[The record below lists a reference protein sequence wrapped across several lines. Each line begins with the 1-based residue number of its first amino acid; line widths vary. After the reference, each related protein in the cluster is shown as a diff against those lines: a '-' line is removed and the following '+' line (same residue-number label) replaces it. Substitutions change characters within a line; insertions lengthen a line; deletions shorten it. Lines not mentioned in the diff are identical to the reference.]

1 MINNI
6 FMNSRF
12 SALKDE
18 ISFSKK
24 DLKKEDSKSKSKSK
38 IIDKEM
44 VNKLNVFKADPRE
57 MEKRYNKYPNEKE
70 RQRIKEDYAAE
81 DKAYRLF
88 KKKEDEKRL
97 MESLKMEYFPELT
110 SNKKEKDAKIE
121 MENDKKNNDKKNN
134 DEKDILHEPNYIDKL
149 KKVIEQPKSNVTTD
163 PDLDNLEPGW
173 IMIKKDKMTNK
184 KTIKMKPNPANTI
197 NFNDNVN
204 VNINLTIINYLVD
217 LHDKRT
223 QEQIELNGY
232 DTWEYMYKFPDW
244 FERENEEED
253 DDLDENEYGEDDEDN
268 EDYYFEEYF

>member
-57 MEKRYNKYPNEKE
+57 MEKRYNKYPNERE